1 MLAEPCIKKKQGAP
15 NKVIKINVIL
25 YLHSSDSIF
34 AVYTSLL
41 LSHTNCFLFITQPQE
56 LEDSKDDIN

>member
-1 MLAEPCIKKKQGAP
+1 MSAEPCIKKKQGAP

-41 LSHTNCFLFITQPQE
+41 SYTNCFLFITQPQE